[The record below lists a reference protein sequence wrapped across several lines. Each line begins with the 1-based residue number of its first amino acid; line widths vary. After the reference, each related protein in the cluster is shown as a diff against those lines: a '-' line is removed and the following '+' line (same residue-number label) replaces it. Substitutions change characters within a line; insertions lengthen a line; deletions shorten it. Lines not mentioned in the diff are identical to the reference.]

1 MNKSFQ
7 KCELPISFRQ
17 IVAMCIVTLFFA
29 LGASCLNQ
37 DSDKSG
43 TATADEEVKTFLSKG
58 AQPISVADG
67 SWIDSHIN
75 DQRVV
80 LIGEEVHGIAEH
92 IHLKSEL
99 ARRLITHHGFTHI
112 FLEDDVFKAKYI
124 HNNIHATSPQ
134 PSASVFRFFFWC
146 WNVTEL
152 HDFFDHLPALQP
164 LPAVHGLDVQTAAF
178 AIHSLKSNSK
188 KDEQLAA
195 IQSLD
200 EIFAGGRST
209 YAKRSPETQIND
221 LAFIEKLTDVFP
233 QTDIEH
239 VQRHLRRVQAVWTV
253 ADDLDLRMN
262 ARDRGM
268 AESVMDVLKS
278 DHNAKVIIF
287 AHNTHA
293 GYSPFYENHS
303 QAGII
308 PLGKHLRDT
317 AGVKTL
323 SIGAVA
329 ATGSILLDPRAR
341 EDNGGPIKHHR
352 LPKPGTQAEY
362 WFAIPHDRWL
372 LDVNAVTK
380 HDMPNAVAAFFT
392 ASPAGYFDNYG
403 PARPLGNSY
412 DLIVGYR
419 EVNPATPPQ

>member
-1 MNKSFQ
+1 MTNSFQ
-7 KCELPISFRQ
+7 KRERPTSFRHGVG
-17 IVAMCIVTLFFA
+17 ICLVLLLFA
-29 LGASCLNQ
+29 QGAKGLNQ
-37 DSDKSG
+37 DDDPSV
-43 TATADEEVKTFLSKG
+43 TATADEKVETFLTEVVK
-58 AQPISVADG
+58 PISVADG
-67 SWIDSHIN
+67 SWIDSHIT

-99 ARRLITHHGFTHI
+99 TRRLVTHHGFTHI
-112 FLEDDVFKAKYI
+112 FLEDDVFKARYV
-124 HNNIHATSPQ
+124 HNNIHATAPQ

-152 HDFFDHLPALQP
+152 HELFDHLSALQP
-164 LPAVHGLDVQTAAF
+164 LPAIHGLDVQTAAF
-178 AIHSLKSNSK
+178 AIHSLKSDAKS
-188 KDEQLAA
+188 DEQLAA
-195 IQSLD
+195 VQSLD
-200 EIFAGGRST
+200 EIFADGRST
-209 YAKRSPETQIND
+209 YAKRSPETQISD
-221 LAFIEKLTDVFP
+221 LAFIETLADVFP
-233 QTDIEH
+233 QTDIEQ
-239 VQRHLRRVQAVWTV
+239 VQRHLRRVQAVWSV
-253 ADDLDLRMN
+253 AESLDLRMN

-268 AESVMDVLKS
+268 AESVLDILRS
-278 DHNAKVIIF
+278 DRNAKVIIF

-303 QAGII
+303 EAGIT

-317 AGVKTL
+317 PGVKTL

-329 ATGSILLDPRAR
+329 AIGSILVDPRAR
-341 EDNGGPIKHHR
+341 EANGGPTKHHR
-352 LPKPGTQAEY
+352 SPKPGTQAEY

-372 LDVNAVTK
+372 LNVNAVTK
-380 HDMPNAVAAFFT
+380 DPMSSAVAAFFN

-403 PARPLGNSY
+403 PARPLGSSY

>member
-1 MNKSFQ
+1 MLVS
-7 KCELPISFRQ
+7 PIA
-17 IVAMCIVTLFFA
+17 VAAFLTTT
-29 LGASCLNQ
+29 SCV
-37 DSDKSG
+37 DPTMG
-43 TATADEEVKTFLSKG
+43 IADDEVKTFLAEV

-112 FLEDDVFKAKYI
+112 FLEDDVFKAKYV
-124 HNNIHATSPQ
+124 HNNIRATSPE

-146 WNVTEL
+146 WNVTEI
-152 HDFFDHLPALQP
+152 HEFFDDLPELQP
-164 LPAVHGLDVQTAAF
+164 LPAVHGLDVQTTAF
-178 AIHSLKSNSK
+178 ALHSLKSDAK
-188 KDEQLAA
+188 TDEQLAA

-200 EIFAGGRST
+200 EIFTGGRST
-209 YAKRSPETQIND
+209 YAKRSSETQVND
-221 LAFIEKLTDVFP
+221 LAFIETLTEVFP
-233 QTDIEH
+233 QTDIVH

-268 AESVMDVLKS
+268 AESVMDVLNT

-287 AHNTHA
+287 AHNAHA

-303 QAGII
+303 QAGIM
-308 PLGKHLRDT
+308 PLGKRLRDT

-329 ATGSILLDPRAR
+329 ATGSMLLDPRAR
-341 EDNGGPIKHHR
+341 QDNGGPFKHHPS
-352 LPKPGTQAEY
+352 PKAGTQAEY
-362 WFAIPHDRWL
+362 WFAIPYDRWL
-372 LDVNAVTK
+372 INVNAVTK
-380 HDMPNAVAAFFT
+380 KDMPSAVAAFFA

-403 PARPLGNSY
+403 PARPLGSSY

-419 EVNPATPPQ
+419 EVSPATPPQ